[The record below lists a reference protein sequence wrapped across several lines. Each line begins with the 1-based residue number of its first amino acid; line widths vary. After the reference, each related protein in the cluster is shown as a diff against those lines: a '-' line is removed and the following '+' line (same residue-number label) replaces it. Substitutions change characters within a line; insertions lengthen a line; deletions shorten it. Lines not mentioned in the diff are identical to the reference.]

1 MRQPSRVYAQRA
13 LQQLWGCSLRENTLV
28 EITVSDIVTER
39 SGHRFIFGA
48 STGQTA
54 AADGDELGI
63 PILDNRLWVE
73 AVARNLQV
81 ERVNRA
87 VMPYRQRAMHNSG
100 AQSCSS
106 VQKELLTIESA
117 TALVAA

>member
-1 MRQPSRVYAQRA
+1 MFTPSVLCNSSGDAA
-13 LQQLWGCSLRENTLV
+13 FEGNALV
-28 EITVSDIVTER
+28 EITVGDAVTER
-39 SGHRFIFGA
+39 SGQRFFSGA

-81 ERVNRA
+81 ERVNSA
-87 VMPYRQRAMHNSG
+87 VMTYRQRAMQNSG
-100 AQSCSS
+100 AQSCST
-106 VQKELLTIESA
+106 VQKEPPTIESA
-117 TALVAA
+117 TALAAA